1 MYTMKQEIAN
11 NIEDVLSSDLK
22 HLILYQ
28 KEKLIK
34 HIAKVK
40 GWDENELL
48 KDFLN
53 DSNCLENNLKDN
65 LINIV
70 MQETEKKK
78 SNQSYMDSNTNI
90 LDSDTDSVKSIIVSD
105 SSSIQSSDN
114 QPIKK
119 KRGRPKK
126 INSIVEQSALSEK
139 KRRGRPKKIV
149 DPEKEKQKLDQPKRK
164 RGRPKKNVDQQMI
177 VDPNIDLEEKI
188 DTEEDNLFLKSLD
201 KELYLENSK
210 QIQESVD
217 SLFSTGNDCDSSNLE
232 LQINYENDSIYCSS
246 DDEESEVEYEE
257 ITCDKIEYK
266 GQQYLRDLCNNN
278 IYSLDKENTF
288 IGRYNENTMVIDFNA
303 IE

>member
-1 MYTMKQEIAN
+1 MKQEIVN
-11 NIEDVLSSDLK
+11 NTEDLLSSDLK

-40 GWDENELL
+40 GWDEKELL

-53 DSNCLENNLKDN
+53 DSNCSENNLKDN

-70 MQETEKKK
+70 MQDTEKKK
-78 SNQSYMDSNTNI
+78 SNQSYMDSNTNT
-90 LDSDTDSVKSIIVSD
+90 LDSDTDSVNSIIVSD
-105 SSSIQSSDN
+105 SSSPKSLDN
-114 QPIKK
+114 QIVKK

-126 INSIVEQSALSEK
+126 SNSIVEKSILSEK
-139 KRRGRPKKIV
+139 KRRGRPKKV
-149 DPEKEKQKLDQPKRK
+149 VNPEDEKQKNDQPKRK

-188 DTEEDNLFLKSLD
+188 DTEEDNLFLKALD
-201 KELYLENSK
+201 KELYLETSS
-210 QIQESVD
+210 QIQESVE
-217 SLFSTGNDCDSSNLE
+217 SLFSSEENCDSSNLE
-232 LQINYENDSIYCSS
+232 LQINYENDSIYCNS

-257 ITCDKIEYK
+257 ITCEKIEYK
-266 GQQYLRDLCNNN
+266 GQQYLRDICNNN
-278 IYSLDKENTF
+278 IYSLEKDNKF
-288 IGRYNENTMVIDFNA
+288 LGRYNESTMIIDLNA

>member
-11 NIEDVLSSDLK
+11 NTQDLLSSDLK

-28 KEKLIK
+28 REKLIK

-40 GWDENELL
+40 GWDEEELL

-70 MQETEKKK
+70 MQDTEKKK
-78 SNQSYMDSNTNI
+78 SNQSYMDNNTNT

-105 SSSIQSSDN
+105 SSSPKSLDN
-114 QPIKK
+114 QIVKK

-126 INSIVEQSALSEK
+126 SNSIIEKITSSEK
-139 KRRGRPKKIV
+139 KKRGRPKKV
-149 DPEKEKQKLDQPKRK
+149 VNPEEEKKKIDQPKRK

-177 VDPNIDLEEKI
+177 VDPNIDLQEKI
-188 DTEEDNLFLKSLD
+188 DTEKDNLFLKALD
-201 KELYLENSK
+201 KELYIETSS

-217 SLFSTGNDCDSSNLE
+217 SLFSTENDCDSSNLE
-232 LQINYENDSIYCSS
+232 LQINYDNDSIYCNS

-266 GQQYLRDLCNNN
+266 GQQYLRDICNNN
-278 IYSLDKENTF
+278 IYSLEKDNKF
-288 IGRYNENTMVIDFNA
+288 VGRYNENTMIIDFNA

>member
-22 HLILYQ
+22 DLILYQ
-28 KEKLIK
+28 REKLIK

-40 GWDENELL
+40 GWDEKELL

-70 MQETEKKK
+70 MQDTEKKK

-105 SSSIQSSDN
+105 SSSLQSSDN

-126 INSIVEQSALSEK
+126 INSIVEQSASSEK

-149 DPEKEKQKLDQPKRK
+149 DP
-164 RGRPKKNVDQQMI
+164 
-177 VDPNIDLEEKI
+177 
-188 DTEEDNLFLKSLD
+188 
-201 KELYLENSK
+201 
-210 QIQESVD
+210 
-217 SLFSTGNDCDSSNLE
+217 
-232 LQINYENDSIYCSS
+232 
-246 DDEESEVEYEE
+246 
-257 ITCDKIEYK
+257 
-266 GQQYLRDLCNNN
+266 
-278 IYSLDKENTF
+278 
-288 IGRYNENTMVIDFNA
+288 
-303 IE
+303 